1 MDTIFYNGKIY
12 TEDRAYPICS
22 AVAVKNGVIVA
33 LGADE
38 EILKTAGPE
47 TEKDRPGGTSDA
59 SRICRYPSA
68 HAVLCTGGKPD
79 RPDGLQ
85 KLRRCEEAL
94 CRACGLGEGKRQMGT
109 GVQDLI
115 RMIGM

>member
-47 TEKDRPGGTSDA
+47 TEKIDLAGRLMLPGFVDTHLLMMFYA
-59 SRICRYPSA
+59 
-68 HAVLCTGGKPD
+68 
-79 RPDGLQ
+79 Q
-85 KLRRCEEAL
+85 EARL
-94 CRACGLGEGKRQMGT
+94 N
-109 GVQDLI
+109 DLTDC
-115 RMIGM
+115 